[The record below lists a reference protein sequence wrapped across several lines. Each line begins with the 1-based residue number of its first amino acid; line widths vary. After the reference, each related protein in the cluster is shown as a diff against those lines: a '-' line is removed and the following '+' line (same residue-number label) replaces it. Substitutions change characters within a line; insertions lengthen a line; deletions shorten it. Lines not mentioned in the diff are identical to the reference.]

1 MTKGFYNLTSAMLTH
16 GRMLDVSSNNIANVS
31 TAGFKTD
38 QFTASTFQEVMWQ
51 ITGNRIKNYQD
62 IGEQSFITAPRQMYT
77 DFTQGSLDH
86 TGVLL
91 DFAINGPGW
100 FAIERRSVEVNEETG
115 AEEEN
120 IERVYTRGGSFMLD
134 DEGYLYLAGQ
144 GRVLSAQEEPI
155 QLGTDRLSPDNYGG
169 LYTDNGAFRGRIGVF
184 VFRNE
189 NGDVA
194 NEENLEKNEQGLFTA
209 NEDAEPRVEAA
220 QVLNG
225 WVERSNMDWVREMTR
240 MLSTQRA
247 YQSAAE
253 VIKIYDNIL
262 TRVTQEAG
270 RLT

>member
-16 GRMLDVSSNNIANVS
+16 GRMLDISSNNIANVA

-38 QFTASTFQEVMWQ
+38 RFTGATFQEVMWQ
-51 ITGNRIKNYQD
+51 VTGNRIKNYQD
-62 IGEQSFITAPRQMYT
+62 IGEQSFITAPSQMYT
-77 DFTQGSLDH
+77 DFTQGNLDH
-86 TGVLL
+86 TGLAL
-91 DFAINGPGW
+91 DFAINGAGW

-120 IERVYTRGGSFMLD
+120 IERLYTRGGSFMLD
-134 DEGYLYLAGQ
+134 NEAYLYLAGQ
-144 GRVLSAQEEPI
+144 GRVLSVQEEPI
-155 QLGTDRLSPDNYGG
+155 RLVTDRLDPDNYGG
-169 LYTDNGAFRGRIGVF
+169 LYTENGAFMGRIGVF
-184 VFRNE
+184 VFDSDE
-189 NGDVA
+189 DS
-194 NEENLEKNEQGLFTA
+194 LEKNAQGLFTA
-209 NEDAEPRVEAA
+209 NEDAEPQVRTT

-225 WVERSNMDWVREMTR
+225 WVERSNMDWVKEMTQ
-240 MLSTQRA
+240 MLSIQRA

>member
-16 GRMLDVSSNNIANVS
+16 GRMLDISSNNIANVA

-38 QFTASTFQEVMWQ
+38 RFTGATFQEVMWQ

-62 IGEQSFITAPRQMYT
+62 IGEQSFITAPSQMYT

-86 TGVLL
+86 TGLLL

-100 FAIERRSVEVNEETG
+100 FAIERRNIEINEETG

-120 IERVYTRGGSFMLD
+120 IERLYTRGGSFMLD
-134 DEGYLYLAGQ
+134 NEGYLYLAGQ
-144 GRVLSAQEEPI
+144 GRVLSATEQPI
-155 QLGTDRLSPDNYGG
+155 QLVTDRLNPDNYGG

-184 VFRNE
+184 VF
-189 NGDVA
+189 GDGSA
-194 NEENLEKNEQGLFTA
+194 ESNEENLEKNAQGLFTA
-209 NEDAEPRVEAA
+209 NEGAEPQVRTT

-225 WVERSNMDWVREMTR
+225 WVERSNMDWVKEMTQ
-240 MLSTQRA
+240 MLSIQRA